1 MNYSNACDILN
12 LPPLFTYS
20 ELKKNYHLM
29 ALQYHPDKN
38 SDPNS
43 GEIFRQVVDAYEYLS
58 TYLDAT
64 SNIGDAD
71 APKDSASY
79 SHSYSHSYSSILY
92 DFIKIMTTNNQY
104 DSNRL
109 IDIFKNDCLE
119 YILST
124 IDELED
130 STLIELSKYCNFAYK
145 IFNVCEESREKIR
158 EAILS
163 RLKDVNVYILNPNL
177 KNLINNDIYCLD
189 HGGEIIYVPLW
200 HHELHYNNVV
210 IKCVPVLPD
219 NIWIDDINNIHYKL
233 SIESKG
239 IFSEKQLSISIY
251 RKEFTIPVNRLMI
264 RKYQTYIFS
273 GKGISKINNN
283 NILDVDTKS
292 NIIVHI
298 YISDS
303 STNPDLDTNL

>member
-1 MNYSNACDILN
+1 MNFSSACDILN
-12 LPPLFTYS
+12 LTPLFSYAD
-20 ELKKNYHLM
+20 LKKNYHLM

-38 SDPNS
+38 PDLNS
-43 GEIFRQVVDAYEYLS
+43 GEIFRQVVDAYQYLS
-58 TYLDAT
+58 SYLDAT
-64 SNIGDAD
+64 NHKDDKYTPREAD
-71 APKDSASY
+71 AAKDT
-79 SHSYSHSYSSILY
+79 YSHSYSSIVY

-104 DSNRL
+104 DNNRL

-124 IDELED
+124 ISELED
-130 STLIELSKYCNFAYK
+130 STLIELAKYCNFAYK

-177 KNLINNDIYCLD
+177 KNLINNDIYCLE
-189 HGGEIIYVPLW
+189 HAGEIIYVPLW
-200 HHELHYNNVV
+200 HKELHYNNVV
-210 IKCVPVLPD
+210 IKCVPELPE

-233 SIESKG
+233 SIESNG
-239 IFSEKQLSISIY
+239 IFSEKRLMITICQKQLV
-251 RKEFTIPVNRLMI
+251 IPVNQLMI
-264 RKYQTYIFS
+264 KKYQTYIFI
-273 GKGISKINNN
+273 GQGISKINNN
-283 NILDVDTKS
+283 NILDVDMKS

-303 STNPDLDTNL
+303 TTNAVLDTN